1 MLSDLGSWASIIG
14 LVVASFGAGF
24 GVCKFTMKKNI
35 QENKNSSFIH
45 KGDNN
50 QSNTNSQ

>member
-14 LVVASFGAGF
+14 LLLSFGAGF
-24 GVCKFTMKKNI
+24 GVCKITIKKST
-35 QENKNSSFIH
+35 QENKNTSFFH

-50 QSNTNSQ
+50 QNNSNSQ